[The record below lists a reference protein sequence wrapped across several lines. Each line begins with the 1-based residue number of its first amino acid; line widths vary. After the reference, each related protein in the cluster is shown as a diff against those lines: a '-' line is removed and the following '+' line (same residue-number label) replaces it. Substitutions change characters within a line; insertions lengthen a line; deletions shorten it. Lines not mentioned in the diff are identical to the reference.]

1 MDKSNSTNLLPLVIS
16 TLLENKLSAAI
27 LALGEVEQR
36 SLILSKLMVILPFL
50 LLIYTKSIT
59 DSIKLVNFTAAKA
72 SLN

>member
-1 MDKSNSTNLLPLVIS
+1 MDKSNSTNLSVLVIS
-16 TLLENKLSAAI
+16 TLLENKLSAVI

-59 DSIKLVNFTAAKA
+59 DSIKLVNLQICKQIH
-72 SLN
+72 

>member
-59 DSIKLVNFTAAKA
+59 DSIKLVNLQICKQIH
-72 SLN
+72 

>member
-1 MDKSNSTNLLPLVIS
+1 MDKSNSTNLSILVIS

-27 LALGEVEQR
+27 LAPGEVEQR

-59 DSIKLVNFTAAKA
+59 DSIKLVNLQICKQIH
-72 SLN
+72 